1 MLNSNITKIEVL
13 GFCVCV
19 CFYVTYF
26 CSFLSRMSIVFDFF
40 LLLKTSCHI
49 IGMINRC
56 CQIGSRDN
64 WCHLYALPKK
74 FVWFGVISVGVM
86 SKRWFEIVF
95 LLQLM
100 PLSFGYHKWWLN
112 LFPCTIFCS
121 LFPLSSAVHFL
132 YLETFVFWSSAHNGV
147 YITVSLQIFS
157 LSTFS
162 SSFFWCLHIVFH
174 FLMFAF
180 DCNCEMTLLIV
191 SYYASQDT
199 LLWAEDM
206 CSVLWNALSKVEY
219 LLSRSASY
227 KST

>member
-1 MLNSNITKIEVL
+1 
-13 GFCVCV
+13 
-19 CFYVTYF
+19 
-26 CSFLSRMSIVFDFF
+26 MSIVFDFF

-64 WCHLYALPKK
+64 WCHLYALPKN

-95 LLQLM
+95 LLQCM
-100 PLSFGYHKWWLN
+100 PLSFGYHKWWIN

-121 LFPLSSAVHFL
+121 LLPLSSAVCFL
-132 YLETFVFWSSAHNGV
+132 YWKLLFSDLLL
-147 YITVSLQIFS
+147 ITVSILQHHFKT
-157 LSTFS
+157 LVYPLFCV
-162 SSFFWCLHIVFH
+162 FWCLHIVFH
-174 FLMFAF
+174 FFIFAF
-180 DCNCEMTLLIV
+180 DFNCEMTLLIV

-206 CSVLWNALSKVEY
+206 CIVLLNALSKVEY
-219 LLSRSASY
+219 LLSWSASY
-227 KST
+227 EST

>member
-1 MLNSNITKIEVL
+1 MSSLCFAPQKWCF
-13 GFCVCV
+13 FC
-19 CFYVTYF
+19 
-26 CSFLSRMSIVFDFF
+26 
-40 LLLKTSCHI
+40 
-49 IGMINRC
+49 
-56 CQIGSRDN
+56 
-64 WCHLYALPKK
+64 
-74 FVWFGVISVGVM
+74 VISVCVM

-95 LLQLM
+95 LLQCM
-100 PLSFGYHKWWLN
+100 PLSFGYYKWWLN

-121 LFPLSSAVHFL
+121 LWPLSSAVCFL

-147 YITVSLQIFS
+147 YITASLQNFS
-157 LSTFS
+157 LSTFFFFF
-162 SSFFWCLHIVFH
+162 FFWCLHIMFH
-174 FLMFAF
+174 FFMFAF
-180 DCNCEMTLLIV
+180 DFNCEMTLLIV

>member
-1 MLNSNITKIEVL
+1 MLSE
-13 GFCVCV
+13 
-19 CFYVTYF
+19 CFA
-26 CSFLSRMSIVFDFF
+26 
-40 LLLKTSCHI
+40 KK
-49 IGMINRC
+49 
-56 CQIGSRDN
+56 N
-64 WCHLYALPKK
+64 WC
-74 FVWFGVISVGVM
+74 FGLISVCIM

-95 LLQLM
+95 LLQCV
-100 PLSFGYHKWWLN
+100 PLSFGYHKWWIN

-121 LFPLSSAVHFL
+121 LVPLSSTVCFL

-157 LSTFS
+157 LSTLS

-174 FLMFAF
+174 FFIFAF
-180 DCNCEMTLLIV
+180 DFNCEMTLLIV

-206 CSVLWNALSKVEY
+206 CIVLLNALSKVEY
-219 LLSRSASY
+219 LLSWSASY

>member
-1 MLNSNITKIEVL
+1 MIEVW
-13 GFCVCV
+13 GFCVYV

-26 CSFLSRMSIVFDFF
+26 CIFLSRMSIVFDFF

-49 IGMINRC
+49 IEMINRC

-74 FVWFGVISVGVM
+74 KLVCFGVISVCVM

-95 LLQLM
+95 LLQCM

-121 LFPLSSAVHFL
+121 LLPLSSAVCFL

-147 YITVSLQIFS
+147 YITVSFQNFS
-157 LSTFS
+157 LSTFLC
-162 SSFFWCLHIVFH
+162 FFGVF
-174 FLMFAF
+174 
-180 DCNCEMTLLIV
+180 T
-191 SYYASQDT
+191 
-199 LLWAEDM
+199 
-206 CSVLWNALSKVEY
+206 
-219 LLSRSASY
+219 
-227 KST
+227 